1 MAMSAMT
8 RLLALVV
15 FVWLGATAHAESA
28 LQPAEQAALD
38 ALAEEAVNKG
48 QTAGLV
54 VAVGEVGKPPVVHS
68 YGFGNLEWQ
77 AETTPDTVFRVG
89 SITKQFASACIL
101 LLAEQKKLTLE
112 DRLAKYFPDYPRG
125 DEVTIRQLLNHT
137 SGVRSYPGPTERA
150 IVRTGI
156 SVPDMVKHL
165 GGLGYDFAPGTDFA
179 YSNSGY
185 FLIGAIIEKAS
196 GQTFRE
202 FARDRLFQPLGLSQT
217 EVDLN
222 QDVVSHRATGYERD
236 RNRPGA
242 YVNAVY
248 SHMSVPGA
256 AGALR
261 STAAD
266 LIKWTEALHGGRV
279 LSEASYQE
287 MTTMTRVPGK
297 DATYYGL
304 GLWLK
309 PERGHAVISHNGGI
323 DGFESTLNYLPERK
337 MTLVILSNTQN
348 GTGELRSRMLEV
360 LLGSARE

>member
-1 MAMSAMT
+1 MVRVLT
-8 RLLALVV
+8 LVW
-15 FVWLGATAHAESA
+15 FVWLGAFS
-28 LQPAEQAALD
+28 PAQAALKPAED
-38 ALAEEAVNKG
+38 AAFDVLAKEAVSKG

-54 VAVGEVGKPPVVHS
+54 VAVGEVGKPPVVHG

-77 AETTPDTVFRVG
+77 AETTSDTVFRVG

-101 LLAEQKKLTLE
+101 LLAEQNKLTL
-112 DRLAKYFPDYPRG
+112 DDKLSKYFPDYPRG
-125 DEVTIRQLLNHT
+125 DEVTIRQLLSHT
-137 SGVRSYPGPTERA
+137 SGVHDYPGRTERA

-165 GGLGYDFAPGTDFA
+165 GGLGYDFTPGADFA
-179 YSNSGY
+179 YSNTGY
-185 FLIGAIIEKAS
+185 FLIGAIIEKVS

-202 FARDRLFQPLGLSQT
+202 FAKERLFQPLGLSQT
-217 EVDLN
+217 AVDLN
-222 QDVVSHRATGYERD
+222 EDVVPHRATGYERD
-236 RNRPGA
+236 RNKPGT

-279 LSEASYQE
+279 LSAGSYKE
-287 MTTMTRVPGK
+287 MTTAIRVHEKK
-297 DATYYGL
+297 DVNYGL

-309 PERGHAVISHNGGI
+309 PEQGHPLISHNGGI
-323 DGFESTLNYLPERK
+323 DGFESSLIYLPERK

-348 GTGELRSRMLEV
+348 GTGELRTKMLGV
-360 LLGSARE
+360 LFGSAQP